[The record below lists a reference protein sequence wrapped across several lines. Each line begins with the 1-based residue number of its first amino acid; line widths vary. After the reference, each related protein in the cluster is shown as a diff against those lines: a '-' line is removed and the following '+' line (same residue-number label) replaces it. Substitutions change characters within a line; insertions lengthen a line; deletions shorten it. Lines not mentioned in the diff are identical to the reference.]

1 MSPMSI
7 AARTASA
14 TTLKSQFSRAR
25 MDLKDYQQLTAE
37 LGLVAV
43 DQLGKDG
50 QTSIIIVS
58 SEREETDVQDA
69 VAFTDVYGVKREI
82 DDS

>member
-1 MSPMSI
+1 
-7 AARTASA
+7 
-14 TTLKSQFSRAR
+14 

-50 QTSIIIVS
+50 QSNIIIES
-58 SEREETDVQDA
+58 SEREENDVQDA
-69 VAFTDVYGVKREI
+69 VAFTDEYGVKREI
-82 DDS
+82 DHS

>member
-1 MSPMSI
+1 
-7 AARTASA
+7 
-14 TTLKSQFSRAR
+14 

-50 QTSIIIVS
+50 QNNIIIES

-82 DDS
+82 DHS

>member
-1 MSPMSI
+1 MN
-7 AARTASA
+7 
-14 TTLKSQFSRAR
+14 K
-25 MDLKDYQQLTAE
+25 KDYQELTAE

-50 QTSIIIVS
+50 QTSIIIES
-58 SEREETDVQDA
+58 SEREETDVQNDVALTDA
-69 VAFTDVYGVKREI
+69 YGVKREI

>member
-1 MSPMSI
+1 
-7 AARTASA
+7 
-14 TTLKSQFSRAR
+14 
-25 MDLKDYQQLTAE
+25 MDLKEYQQLTAE

-43 DQLGKDG
+43 DQSGKDG
-50 QTSIIIVS
+50 QTSIIIES

-69 VAFTDVYGVKREI
+69 VAFTDAHGVKIEI